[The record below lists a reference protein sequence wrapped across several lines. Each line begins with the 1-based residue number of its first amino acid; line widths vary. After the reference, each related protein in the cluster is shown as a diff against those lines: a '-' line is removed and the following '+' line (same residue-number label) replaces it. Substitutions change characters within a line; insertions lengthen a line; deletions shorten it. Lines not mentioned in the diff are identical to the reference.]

1 MQDTT
6 IPVIGIHMDGNSI
19 DFAVVLGST
28 IMMRGEPMITAD
40 YPTPDAAITEIGARI
55 LELKEVFPAVK
66 AVGMGLT
73 GFADHENGTVHSL
86 SGVPGWHDIPI
97 RRILTEISGLPSAI
111 DNDANCSTYAEWKM
125 GAGQGIS
132 DLVCLS
138 LGHGIGSG
146 IVANNQFIRGRFGT
160 AGEIGQGCIDYRG
173 RIGHYGNRGA
183 IENYIGTTTIAR
195 DARIAYA
202 AAGIEYSEAQCAPEK
217 LAKYACDHCPVSIK
231 IWEDI
236 AIKLACCLSTYCYI
250 LNPETIILSGALLK
264 AGDTLL
270 TPLKRQLRD
279 QLFNTYYEALE
290 IVPAHFGDEA
300 GIIGAARLALDCLNE
315 QESE

>member
-1 MQDTT
+1 MEQST

-28 IMMRGEPMITAD
+28 IMMRGEPMTTAN
-40 YPTPDAAITEIGARI
+40 YPSPDAAIAEIGNRI

-97 RRILTEISGLPSAI
+97 RRILTEISGLPASI

-125 GAGQGIS
+125 GAGRGIS
-132 DLVCLS
+132 DLICLS
-138 LGHGIGSG
+138 LGQGIGSG
-146 IVANNQFIRGRFGT
+146 IIANNHFIRGRFGA
-160 AGEIGQGCIDYRG
+160 AGELGQGCIDYRG
-173 RIGHYGNRGA
+173 RVGHYGNRGA
-183 IENYIGTTTIAR
+183 IENYIGTSTIAR

-202 AAGIEYSEAQCAPEK
+202 AAGIQYSEEQCAPEK
-217 LAKYACDHCPVSIK
+217 LAKYACTSCPVAVA

-236 AIKLACCLSTYCYI
+236 AAKLASCLITSCYL
-250 LNPETIILSGALLK
+250 LNPEAIILSGQLAK
-264 AGDTLL
+264 AGDSLL
-270 TPLKRQLRD
+270 TPLRRQMRD
-279 QLFNTYYEALE
+279 QLFYTYYDALQ
-290 IVPAHFGDEA
+290 ILPAHFGDEA
-300 GIIGAARLALDCLNE
+300 GIIGAARLALDCLHE